1 MGYRQAVRHNTLTV
15 ALRWFE
21 SSYPSHLI
29 VSFLLAKVESDIDA
43 GYTNRTVGGQQK
55 NTYLQSKYNKN
66 RRIEKVSGL
75 SRPRIAIVFDQLKW
89 LSCRFESYFLGM
101 LHSFSTSCNS
111 FVPRESYGVFFL
123 KHIKYNI
130 LD

>member
-1 MGYRQAVRHNTLTV
+1 MPDIQTEQLADNRKILTYN
-15 ALRWFE
+15 RN
-21 SSYPSHLI
+21 I
-29 VSFLLAKVESDIDA
+29 IRIDE
-43 GYTNRTVGGQQK
+43 
-55 NTYLQSKYNKN
+55 L
-66 RRIEKVSGL
+66 EKVSGL
-75 SRPRIAIVFDQLKW
+75 SRPRIAIVFDQLKG

-111 FVPRESYGVFFL
+111 FVPRENYGVFFL